1 METVS
6 TICKGGVL
14 AVRHISA
21 ELRAEPS
28 ARDLRRALE
37 FVHRISAVE
46 DPDDFARVATVGLFE
61 LIPCDMSTFSEIN
74 PVRGRAVPMTYPVEA
89 ERPDAREA
97 FSRNITQHPQVAF
110 YAAGN
115 TGASMMSDFLSRTQ
129 FQRTQLYDELFK
141 PVAGEYVLT
150 ARLPL
155 PPPIVAGWGLL
166 RSTRDF
172 SERDRK
178 LLDLLQPHL
187 VAAYERSFL
196 RASLGAVGD
205 AAIRGDQ
212 RLVVLGMDG
221 GVLYM
226 TPSAVHALRHFF
238 GSSVREDALPAVV
251 SDWLAARTDAPL
263 TISEGERTLRIA
275 SLGGRPA
282 ALLLTERATRPSSER
297 LVALGLS
304 RREAEVLAHV
314 AEGRSNAEI
323 ARLLSVSPG
332 TVKRHLEHVYAKL
345 GVHRR
350 TEAAAVAWSAAPVGD
365 APVRTV

>member
-1 METVS
+1 M
-6 TICKGGVL
+6 

-21 ELRAEPS
+21 AEKPEPS
-28 ARDLRRALE
+28 ARDLSRALE
-37 FVHRISAVE
+37 FVHRISTVE
-46 DPDDFARVATVGLFE
+46 DPDDFARAATVGLFE
-61 LIPCDMSTFSEIN
+61 LIPCDVSTYSEIN
-74 PVRGRAVPMTYPVEA
+74 PVRGRAVPMTYPAEA

-97 FSRNITQHPQVAF
+97 FSRNVRQHPQVLY

-115 TGASMMSDFLSRTQ
+115 TRASRMSDFLSRRQ
-129 FQRTQLYDELFK
+129 FRRTQLYDELFR

-150 ARLPL
+150 ASLPL

-166 RSTRDF
+166 RSARDF
-172 SERDRK
+172 SERDRL

-187 VAAYERSFL
+187 VTAYERSLL
-196 RASLGAVGD
+196 RASLGAID
-205 AAIRGDQ
+205 ESATRGDQ

-226 TPSAVHALRHFF
+226 TPAAVGALRRFF
-238 GSSVREDALPAVV
+238 GSSVREDALPAAV
-251 SDWLAARTDAPL
+251 SEWLAAGRLHPL
-263 TISEGERTLRIA
+263 TVAHEGRSLRID
-275 SLGGRPA
+275 SLGGRPS
-282 ALLLTERATRPSSER
+282 ALLLTERAARPAPDT
-297 LVALGLS
+297 LLKLGLS

-314 AEGRSNAEI
+314 AEGRTNAQI

-350 TEAAAVAWSAAPVGD
+350 TEAAAAAWAESDMSVSFGD
-365 APVRTV
+365 GA

>member
-1 METVS
+1 M
-6 TICKGGVL
+6 

-21 ELRAEPS
+21 GEATEPS
-28 ARDLRRALE
+28 ARDLRRTLE
-37 FVHRISAVE
+37 FVHRISTVE
-46 DPDDFARVATVGLFE
+46 DPDDFARTATVGLFE
-61 LIPCDMSTFSEIN
+61 LIPCDLSTFSEIN
-74 PVRGRAVPMTYPVEA
+74 PMGGRAVPMTYPAEA

-97 FSRNITQHPQVAF
+97 FSRNITEHPQVAF

-115 TGASMMSDFLSRTQ
+115 TRASMMSDFLSRKQ
-129 FQRTQLYDELFK
+129 FRRTHLYDELFR

-150 ARLPL
+150 AVLPL

-178 LLDLLQPHL
+178 LLDLVQPHL
-187 VAAYERSFL
+187 TTAYERSFM
-196 RASLGAVGD
+196 RASIGAIDD
-205 AAIRGDQ
+205 AAARGDQ

-226 TPSAVHALRHFF
+226 TPAAVAALRHFF
-238 GSSVREDALPAVV
+238 GSTVREDVLPDVV
-251 SDWLAARTDAPL
+251 SEWLAGERRRPL
-263 TISEGERTLRIA
+263 TIARDGRSLRID

-282 ALLLTERATRPSSER
+282 ALLLTERTATPAPDALLR
-297 LVALGLS
+297 LGLS
-304 RREAEVLAHV
+304 PREAQVLAHV
-314 AEGRSNAEI
+314 AEGRTNAEI
-323 ARLLSVSPG
+323 ARSLSVSPG

-350 TEAAAVAWSAAPVGD
+350 TEAAAAAWAEADTSA
-365 APVRTV
+365 